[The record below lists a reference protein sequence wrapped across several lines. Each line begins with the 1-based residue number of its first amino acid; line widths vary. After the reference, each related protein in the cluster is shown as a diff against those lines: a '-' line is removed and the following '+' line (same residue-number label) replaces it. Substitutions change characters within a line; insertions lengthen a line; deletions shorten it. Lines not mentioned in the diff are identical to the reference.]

1 MKKKIKDLTL
11 EEVTKICKNN
21 SCDECPLKDAPCQ
34 EGYYAL
40 VNSELDQE
48 IDVNCD
54 EKEMIERSEE

>member
-1 MKKKIKDLTL
+1 MKKKVKDLTL

-48 IDVNCD
+48 IEVNSD
-54 EKEMIERSEE
+54 EEKN